1 MRRIGFII
9 ILLPFM
15 VFASCQQKESPK
27 SQEQA
32 PAGAMHSGEE
42 IRLLQ
47 DAVKK
52 DPGNGDAW
60 IRLGNI
66 LMDSSRFD
74 DAIEAYEKALAID
87 PKNVDVRVD
96 LGSCYRKAGKPDR
109 AVEEY
114 RKALTLDPNHLNGHK
129 NLAIVLAYDLHD
141 RAQAVRE
148 FEKALALAP
157 NASDAGRIKQIIEE
171 LKAAK

>member
-1 MRRIGFII
+1 MRKIILII
-9 ILLPFM
+9 IALPVM
-15 VFASCQQKESPK
+15 VFTSCQQKETPK

-32 PAGAMHSGEE
+32 PVGVMHSGEE

-47 DAVKK
+47 EVVKK

-60 IRLGNI
+60 IKLGNN

-74 DAIEAYEKALAID
+74 EAIEAYQKALAID

-96 LGSCYRKAGKPDR
+96 IGSCYRRAGKPDR

-114 RKALTLDPNHLNGHK
+114 RTALKLDPNHLNGHK

-141 RAQAVRE
+141 RAQAVKE

-157 NASDAGRIKQIIEE
+157 NAPDADRIKQTIQE
-171 LKAAK
+171 LKTAK

>member
-1 MRRIGFII
+1 MRNIVLII
-9 ILLPFM
+9 IALQVL
-15 VFASCQQKESPK
+15 VVTSCQQKESPK

-32 PAGAMHSGEE
+32 PVGVIQSGEE

-47 DAVKK
+47 EAVKR
-52 DPGNGDAW
+52 DPENGDAW

-74 DAIEAYEKALAID
+74 EAIEAYQKALAID

-96 LGSCYRKAGKPDR
+96 LGSCYRKAGKPDK

-114 RKALTLDPNHLNGHK
+114 RAALKLDPNHLNGHK

-141 RAQAVRE
+141 RAQAVKE

-157 NASDAGRIKQIIEE
+157 NAPDADRLRQVIAE
-171 LKAAK
+171 LKSAK